1 MVKKYVRLLIQH
13 ETNVATGEIW
23 SIFAVPNTWRT
34 RTKTAVEAEGYTWD
48 ENGCAIK
55 IEE

>member
-1 MVKKYVRLLIQH
+1 MVRKYTRILIQR
-13 ETNVATGEIW
+13 EINVNTGEIW
-23 SIFAVPNTWRT
+23 RLSDIPNTWRA
-34 RTKTAVEAEGYTWD
+34 RTKAAVEAEGYTWD